1 MTGTERGVG
10 ERSSK
15 AQQTDFFLAWLI
27 EDTRLTLRACARLEE
42 LLLEER
48 KELLLE
54 SGGDTAPL
62 CGLAQPLG

>member
-42 LLLEER
+42 LLLE
-48 KELLLE
+48 